1 MRPSTIWYTLKQG
14 VKNIK
19 RNWMFSLASIITMA
33 ACIFL
38 VGVFYSLVT
47 NVDNIAHK
55 VEQEV
60 PITVFFDEGTTD
72 EQMQEVGNLI
82 QARPEVERVEF
93 ESGDQA
99 WQNFK
104 DKYFQGSDAADGFKD
119 DNPLVNSSNYQ
130 VYLNQ
135 IEKQTELVNYI
146 QSLEHVREVNQ
157 SEQPANTLG
166 SFNKLVSYASIIII
180 AILLLISIFLISN
193 TVSVGISV
201 RKEEI
206 GIMKYIGATDAF
218 VRAPFVLEGMVL
230 GVIGA
235 AIPLAALYFL
245 YNTAVEFILT
255 KFNVLTGVVD
265 FIPVWQIYQV
275 LLPIGLLLGIGIGF
289 IGSIWTTRKHLRV

>member
-60 PITVFFDEGTTD
+60 PVTVFFDEGTTD

-157 SEQPANTLG
+157 SEQAANTLG

-206 GIMKYIGATDAF
+206 GIMKYIGATAAF

-245 YNTAVEFILT
+245 YNTAVEFVLT

>member
-157 SEQPANTLG
+157 SEQAANTLG

-206 GIMKYIGATDAF
+206 RIMKYIGATDAF